1 MAPARTDI
9 SSDKPR
15 AAHTGDV
22 YADNLDID
30 VLIVGA
36 GFSGV
41 YLLHRLRDELGLN
54 TKIYEAAT
62 DLGGIWHWNCYPGA
76 RVDTPIPCYEFSLPA
91 LWKDWTWKEKYP
103 SYKELREY
111 FKHIDKV
118 LEISKDTAFESRVV
132 SAEWDNE
139 SYRWV
144 VKTEDGRTARC
155 KWLINA
161 LGFAA
166 KRSFPDWKGMENF
179 KGEIHHSSFWP
190 QEGIDFKDKKV
201 AVIGTGATGIQLSQ
215 EVGQMAASTTVFQR
229 TPNLCL
235 PMRQRKVTA
244 EEQNNAKDTYPDYFK
259 HRMTTFAG
267 FPYDFSEKNTFDDTP
282 EEREKFYQK
291 LWDNGGFEY
300 WLATYKDMLF
310 DWDAN
315 DQAWQFWSK
324 KTRER
329 IKDPRKRD
337 ILAPTKAPHA
347 WGTKRPSLEQN
358 FYEVMDQPNND
369 VVDIK
374 NNPVVEVKENG
385 IVTEDGQLR
394 EFDIIVMA
402 TGFDSVTGG
411 MKSMGLKDENGTDIK
426 DKWADGTLTY
436 MGMALAGYPN
446 MFFLYGAQGPTAFSN
461 GPSCVEL
468 QGEWIVDAIE
478 KARKENITYLN
489 AKEEDEEKWRLMIKE
504 LNDKT
509 LFPYTNSWYMGAN
522 IPGKIRE
529 QLNWPGGFPSYEKE
543 TREVLD
549 QGFRGFEIKSAA

>member
-1 MAPARTDI
+1 MILQKSAR
-9 SSDKPR
+9 SSTR
-15 AAHTGDV
+15 
-22 YADNLDID
+22 
-30 VLIVGA
+30 
-36 GFSGV
+36 
-41 YLLHRLRDELGLN
+41 
-54 TKIYEAAT
+54 
-62 DLGGIWHWNCYPGA
+62 
-76 RVDTPIPCYEFSLPA
+76 
-91 LWKDWTWKEKYP
+91 
-103 SYKELREY
+103 SY
-111 FKHIDKV
+111 
-118 LEISKDTAFESRVV
+118 
-132 SAEWDNE
+132 
-139 SYRWV
+139 
-144 VKTEDGRTARC
+144 G
-155 KWLINA
+155 
-161 LGFAA
+161 
-166 KRSFPDWKGMENF
+166 
-179 KGEIHHSSFWP
+179 
-190 QEGIDFKDKKV
+190 
-201 AVIGTGATGIQLSQ
+201 
-215 EVGQMAASTTVFQR
+215 TTVCILSSEPFE
-229 TPNLCL
+229 TSTCINCTSILL
-235 PMRQRKVTA
+235 L
-244 EEQNNAKDTYPDYFK
+244 
-259 HRMTTFAG
+259 TF
-267 FPYDFSEKNTFDDTP
+267 YLS
-282 EEREKFYQK
+282 
-291 LWDNGGFEY
+291 GGFEY

-411 MKSMGLKDENGTDIK
+411 MKNMGLKDENGTDIK

-509 LFPYTNSWYMGAN
+509 LFPYTNSWYMG
-522 IPGKIRE
+522 KYTCR
-529 QLNWPGGFPSYEKE
+529 LRRRCS
-543 TREVLD
+543 
-549 QGFRGFEIKSAA
+549 SH